1 MKKIKML
8 VNSIVNG
15 SIGTQITAGVVAV
28 SLIGGAA
35 FGGYKAV
42 QSFNESKQASSY
54 SNVESLKNK
63 IDELI
68 TKINELPVNE
78 EVEKLKEEVKE
89 LSIINLAENYDE
101 AYDKYKS
108 LEKKYEEV
116 YKSIVQEAE
125 ALLKELEGLD
135 VSTLND
141 EQKSIL
147 ENSISNYKVI
157 CGNSNYKGYKSA
169 YEEAKRV
176 YEGLINGDSIESITE
191 EVKDSN
197 EESKKEESVEVK
209 EESKANGS
217 SNSTPSNS
225 SSNNSSASNS
235 SSNNSQPSSTP
246 SNGSSNSGQTKPSNS
261 GQSNSNSSTNNGSTN
276 AGQTKPSNSGSN
288 NTGSSSSSTP
298 SAPAPSNPAPSNPTP
313 SAPAPSKPQY
323 EAFNGFNYNGSYASG
338 YVGGYNNFASEFY
351 QLSSKSTV
359 SSFNSYVNTAV
370 GALAQGA
377 SESVVKSQFLNK
389 VYSNKY
395 LITDVNIERFKVPNM
410 INGEVIFDQFSEAIK
425 QGALNTPGGLFSS
438 VIGDYA
444 LVSDDD
450 NIHYVKVTVKFKEI

>member
-8 VNSIVNG
+8 VNLIVNG

-28 SLIGGAA
+28 SLVGGVT

-78 EVEKLKEEVKE
+78 EVEKLIEEVKE
-89 LSIINLAENYDE
+89 LSIINLTENYDE

-135 VSTLND
+135 VSNLND
-141 EQKSIL
+141 EQKAIL

-197 EESKKEESVEVK
+197 EEPNKGEAVEDKEDSKSNNSSSNGSASNSETN
-209 EESKANGS
+209 NGS
-217 SNSTPSNS
+217 SNTGSANS
-225 SSNNSSASNS
+225 G
-235 SSNNSQPSSTP
+235 QPNSTP
-246 SNGSSNSGQTKPSNS
+246 SNGSANAGQTKPSNS
-261 GQSNSNSSTNNGSTN
+261 GQSNSSSSNAGSTSNSS
-276 AGQTKPSNSGSN
+276 KPSNSGST
-288 NTGSSSSSTP
+288 NTGSNSSSTP
-298 SAPAPSNPAPSNPTP
+298 STPAPSNPAPSNPTP
-313 SAPAPSKPQY
+313 STPTPSKPQY
-323 EAFNGFNYNGSYASG
+323 EAFNGFNYKGSFNYD
-338 YVGGYNNFASEFY
+338 YIGGYNNFASEFY

-377 SESVVKSQFLNK
+377 SESGVKSQFLNK
-389 VYSNKY
+389 VYNNKY
-395 LITDVNIERFKVPNM
+395 LITDVTIERFKVANM
-410 INGEVIFDQFSEAIK
+410 INGEVVFDQFSEAIK

-438 VIGDYA
+438 VIGNYA
-444 LVSDDD
+444 LINDDD
-450 NIHYVKVTVKFKEI
+450 NIYYVKVTVKFKEI

>member
-15 SIGTQITAGVVAV
+15 SIGTQITAGVIAV
-28 SLIGGAA
+28 SLVGGVA

-42 QSFNESKQASSY
+42 QSFNNSKQASSY
-54 SNVESLKNK
+54 SNVESLRNK

-78 EVEKLKEEVKE
+78 EVEKLIEEVKE
-89 LSIINLAENYDE
+89 LSAINLNENYDE

-108 LEKKYEEV
+108 LEKKYEEI
-116 YKSIVQEAE
+116 YKAIVQEAE

-157 CGNSNYKGYKSA
+157 CGNSNYRGYKLA

-176 YEGLINGDSIESITE
+176 YEGLMNGGSVESTTE
-191 EVKDSN
+191 EVKGST
-197 EESKKEESVEVK
+197 EESKKEETAEVK
-209 EESKANGS
+209 EESKVNGS
-217 SNSTPSNS
+217 TNSSPSNS
-225 SSNNSSASNS
+225 SSNSSSVSNNP
-235 SSNNSQPSSTP
+235 SNNSQA
-246 SNGSSNSGQTKPSNS
+246 
-261 GQSNSNSSTNNGSTN
+261 NSSTNNGSTN

-298 SAPAPSNPAPSNPTP
+298 SAPAPSTPSNPAP

-338 YVGGYNNFASEFY
+338 YVGGYNNFASEFH

-389 VYSNKY
+389 VYNNKY

>member
-15 SIGTQITAGVVAV
+15 SIGTQITAGVIAV
-28 SLIGGAA
+28 SLVGGVA

-42 QSFNESKQASSY
+42 QSFNNSKQASSY
-54 SNVESLKNK
+54 SNVESLRNK

-78 EVEKLKEEVKE
+78 EVEKLIEEVKE
-89 LSIINLAENYDE
+89 LSAINLNENYDE

-108 LEKKYEEV
+108 LEKKYEEI
-116 YKSIVQEAE
+116 YKAIVQEAE

-157 CGNSNYKGYKSA
+157 CGNSNYRGYKLA

-176 YEGLINGDSIESITE
+176 YEGLMNGGSVESTTE
-191 EVKDSN
+191 EVKDST
-197 EESKKEESVEVK
+197 EESKKEETAEVK
-209 EESKANGS
+209 EESKVNGS
-217 SNSTPSNS
+217 TNSSPSNS
-225 SSNNSSASNS
+225 SSNSSSVSSNA
-235 SSNNSQPSSTP
+235 SNNSQA
-246 SNGSSNSGQTKPSNS
+246 
-261 GQSNSNSSTNNGSTN
+261 NSSTNNGSTN
-276 AGQTKPSNSGSN
+276 ASQTKPSNSGSN
-288 NTGSSSSSTP
+288 STGSSSSSTP
-298 SAPAPSNPAPSNPTP
+298 SAPAPSNPAPAPSNPAP

-338 YVGGYNNFASEFY
+338 YVGGYNNFASEFH

-389 VYSNKY
+389 VYNNKY

>member
-15 SIGTQITAGVVAV
+15 SIGTQITAGVIAV
-28 SLIGGAA
+28 SLVGGVA

-42 QSFNESKQASSY
+42 QSFNNSKQASSY
-54 SNVESLKNK
+54 SNVESLRNK

-78 EVEKLKEEVKE
+78 EVEKLIEEVKE
-89 LSIINLAENYDE
+89 LSAINLNENYDE

-108 LEKKYEEV
+108 LEKKYEEI
-116 YKSIVQEAE
+116 YKAIVQEAE

-157 CGNSNYKGYKSA
+157 CGNSNYRGYKLA

-176 YEGLINGDSIESITE
+176 YEGLMNGGSVESTTE
-191 EVKDSN
+191 EVKDST
-197 EESKKEESVEVK
+197 EESKKEEPAEVK
-209 EESKANGS
+209 EESKVNGS
-217 SNSTPSNS
+217 TNSSPSNS
-225 SSNNSSASNS
+225 SSNSSSVSNN
-235 SSNNSQPSSTP
+235 SSNNSQA
-246 SNGSSNSGQTKPSNS
+246 
-261 GQSNSNSSTNNGSTN
+261 NSSTNNGSTN
-276 AGQTKPSNSGSN
+276 ASQTKPSNTGSN

-298 SAPAPSNPAPSNPTP
+298 SSPAPAPSNPAP

-338 YVGGYNNFASEFY
+338 YVGGYNNFASEFH

-389 VYSNKY
+389 VYNNKY

>member
-15 SIGTQITAGVVAV
+15 SIGTQITAGVIAV
-28 SLIGGAA
+28 SLVGGVA

-42 QSFNESKQASSY
+42 QSFNNSKQASSY
-54 SNVESLKNK
+54 SNVESLRNK

-78 EVEKLKEEVKE
+78 EVEKLIEEVKE
-89 LSIINLAENYDE
+89 LSAINLNENYDE

-108 LEKKYEEV
+108 LEKKYEEI
-116 YKSIVQEAE
+116 YKAIVQEAE

-157 CGNSNYKGYKSA
+157 CGNSNYRGYKLA

-176 YEGLINGDSIESITE
+176 YEALMNGGSVESTTE
-191 EVKDSN
+191 EVKDST
-197 EESKKEESVEVK
+197 EESKKEETAEVK
-209 EESKANGS
+209 EESKVNGS
-217 SNSTPSNS
+217 TNSSPSNS
-225 SSNNSSASNS
+225 SSNSSSVSNNP
-235 SSNNSQPSSTP
+235 SNNSQA
-246 SNGSSNSGQTKPSNS
+246 
-261 GQSNSNSSTNNGSTN
+261 NSSTNNGSTN

-298 SAPAPSNPAPSNPTP
+298 SAPAPSNPAPSTPSNPAP

-338 YVGGYNNFASEFY
+338 YVGGYNNFASEFH

-389 VYSNKY
+389 VYNNKY

>member
-15 SIGTQITAGVVAV
+15 SIGTQITAGVIAV
-28 SLIGGAA
+28 SLVGGVA

-42 QSFNESKQASSY
+42 QSFNNNKQASSY
-54 SNVESLKNK
+54 SNVESLRNK

-78 EVEKLKEEVKE
+78 EVEKLIEEVKE
-89 LSIINLAENYDE
+89 LSAINLNENYDE

-108 LEKKYEEV
+108 LEKKYEEI
-116 YKSIVQEAE
+116 YKAIVQEAE

-157 CGNSNYKGYKSA
+157 CGNSNYRGYKLA

-176 YEGLINGDSIESITE
+176 YEGLMNGGSVESTTE
-191 EVKDSN
+191 EVKDST
-197 EESKKEESVEVK
+197 EESKKEETAEVK
-209 EESKANGS
+209 EESKVNGS
-217 SNSTPSNS
+217 TNSSPSNS
-225 SSNNSSASNS
+225 SSNSSSVSNNP
-235 SSNNSQPSSTP
+235 SNNSQA
-246 SNGSSNSGQTKPSNS
+246 
-261 GQSNSNSSTNNGSTN
+261 NSSTNNGSTN
-276 AGQTKPSNSGSN
+276 ASQTKPSNSGSN

-298 SAPAPSNPAPSNPTP
+298 SAPAPSNPAPAPSNPAP

-338 YVGGYNNFASEFY
+338 YVGGYNNFASEFH

-389 VYSNKY
+389 VYNNKY

>member
-78 EVEKLKEEVKE
+78 EVEKLIEEVKE

-125 ALLKELEGLD
+125 SLLKELEGLD
-135 VSTLND
+135 VSNLND
-141 EQKSIL
+141 EQKAIL

-176 YEGLINGDSIESITE
+176 YEGLINGDSTEPSTE

-217 SNSTPSNS
+217 TPSNS
-225 SSNNSSASNS
+225 SSNNSQASNS
-235 SSNNSQPSSTP
+235 SSNNSQPNSTP
-246 SNGSSNSGQTKPSNS
+246 SNGSSN
-261 GQSNSNSSTNNGSTN
+261 
-276 AGQTKPSNSGSN
+276 AGQTKPSNGGQSNSSSSNTGSTNTGSKPSNSGST

-298 SAPAPSNPAPSNPTP
+298 SKPAPSNPAP

-338 YVGGYNNFASEFY
+338 YVGGYNNFASEFH

-389 VYSNKY
+389 VYNNKY

>member
-15 SIGTQITAGVVAV
+15 SIGTQITAGVIAV
-28 SLIGGAA
+28 SLVGGVA

-78 EVEKLKEEVKE
+78 EVEKLIEEVKE
-89 LSIINLAENYDE
+89 LSVINLTENYDE

-141 EQKSIL
+141 EQKAVL

-157 CGNSNYKGYKSA
+157 CGNSNYKGYKIA

-176 YEGLINGDSIESITE
+176 YESLVNGGSVESTTE

-197 EESKKEESVEVK
+197 GESKKEESVAVK
-209 EESKANGS
+209 EES
-217 SNSTPSNS
+217 NSTN
-225 SSNNSSASNS
+225 SNS
-235 SSNNSQPSSTP
+235 SSNNSQASSSSNNSQAGSTP
-246 SNGSSNSGQTKPSNS
+246 SNGSPNSGQTKPSNS
-261 GQSNSNSSTNNGSTN
+261 GST
-276 AGQTKPSNSGSN
+276 

-298 SAPAPSNPAPSNPTP
+298 SAPAPAPSNPSPAPAPSN
-313 SAPAPSKPQY
+313 PAPSKPQY
-323 EAFNGFNYNGSYASG
+323 EAFNGFNYKGSFDYDYIG
-338 YVGGYNNFASEFY
+338 DYNNFVSKFS

-377 SESVVKSQFLNK
+377 SDSGVKSQFLNK
-389 VYSNKY
+389 VYNNKY
-395 LITDVNIERFKVPNM
+395 LITDVSIERFKVPNM
-410 INGEVIFDQFSEAIK
+410 MNGEVVCGQFSEAIK

-438 VIGDYA
+438 VIGNYA
-444 LVSDDD
+444 LINDDD
-450 NIHYVKVTVKFKEI
+450 NTYYVKVTVKFKEI

>member
-15 SIGTQITAGVVAV
+15 SIGTQITAGVIAV
-28 SLIGGAA
+28 SLVGGVA

-42 QSFNESKQASSY
+42 QSFNNSKKASSY
-54 SNVESLKNK
+54 SNVESLRNK

-78 EVEKLKEEVKE
+78 EVEKLIEEVKE
-89 LSIINLAENYDE
+89 LSAINLNENYDE

-108 LEKKYEEV
+108 LEKKYEEI
-116 YKSIVQEAE
+116 YKAIVQEAE

-157 CGNSNYKGYKSA
+157 CGNSNYRGYKLA

-176 YEGLINGDSIESITE
+176 YEGLINGGSVESTTE
-191 EVKDSN
+191 EVKDST
-197 EESKKEESVEVK
+197 EESKKEETAEVK
-209 EESKANGS
+209 EESKVNGS
-217 SNSTPSNS
+217 TNSSPSNS
-225 SSNNSSASNS
+225 SSNSSSVSNNP
-235 SSNNSQPSSTP
+235 SNNSQA
-246 SNGSSNSGQTKPSNS
+246 
-261 GQSNSNSSTNNGSTN
+261 NSSTNNGSTN

-288 NTGSSSSSTP
+288 NTGSSSSSTT
-298 SAPAPSNPAPSNPTP
+298 SAPAPSNPAPAPSNPAP

-338 YVGGYNNFASEFY
+338 YVGGYNNFASEFH

-389 VYSNKY
+389 VYNNKY

>member
-15 SIGTQITAGVVAV
+15 SIGTQITAGVIAV
-28 SLIGGAA
+28 SLVGGVA

-42 QSFNESKQASSY
+42 QSFNNSKQASSY
-54 SNVESLKNK
+54 SNVESLRNK

-78 EVEKLKEEVKE
+78 EVEKLIEEVKE
-89 LSIINLAENYDE
+89 LSAINLNENYDE

-108 LEKKYEEV
+108 LEKKYEEI
-116 YKSIVQEAE
+116 YKAIVQEAE

-157 CGNSNYKGYKSA
+157 CGNSNYRGYKLA

-176 YEGLINGDSIESITE
+176 YEGLMNGGSVESTTE
-191 EVKDSN
+191 EVKDST
-197 EESKKEESVEVK
+197 EESKKEETAEVK
-209 EESKANGS
+209 EESKVNGS
-217 SNSTPSNS
+217 TNSSPSNS
-225 SSNNSSASNS
+225 SSNSSSVSNNT
-235 SSNNSQPSSTP
+235 SNNSQA
-246 SNGSSNSGQTKPSNS
+246 
-261 GQSNSNSSTNNGSTN
+261 NSSTNNGSTN

-298 SAPAPSNPAPSNPTP
+298 SAPAPSNPAPAPSNPAP

-338 YVGGYNNFASEFY
+338 YVGGYNNFASEFH

-389 VYSNKY
+389 VYNNKY

>member
-15 SIGTQITAGVVAV
+15 SIGTQITAGVIAV
-28 SLIGGAA
+28 SLVGGVA

-42 QSFNESKQASSY
+42 QSFNNSKQASSY
-54 SNVESLKNK
+54 SNVESLRNK

-78 EVEKLKEEVKE
+78 EVEKLIEEVKE
-89 LSIINLAENYDE
+89 LSAINLNENYDE

-108 LEKKYEEV
+108 LEKKYEEI
-116 YKSIVQEAE
+116 YKAIVQEAE

-135 VSTLND
+135 ISTLND

-157 CGNSNYKGYKSA
+157 CGNSNYRGYKLA

-176 YEGLINGDSIESITE
+176 YEGLINGGSVESTTE
-191 EVKDSN
+191 EVKDST
-197 EESKKEESVEVK
+197 EESKKEETAEVK
-209 EESKANGS
+209 EESKVNGS
-217 SNSTPSNS
+217 TNSSPSNS
-225 SSNNSSASNS
+225 SSNSSSVSSNA
-235 SSNNSQPSSTP
+235 SNNSQ
-246 SNGSSNSGQTKPSNS
+246 
-261 GQSNSNSSTNNGSTN
+261 SNSSTNNGSTN
-276 AGQTKPSNSGSN
+276 AGQTKPSNSGS
-288 NTGSSSSSTP
+288 SSSSTP
-298 SAPAPSNPAPSNPTP
+298 SAPAPSNPAPAPSNPAP

-338 YVGGYNNFASEFY
+338 YVGGYNNFASEFH

-389 VYSNKY
+389 VYNNKY

>member
-15 SIGTQITAGVVAV
+15 SIGTQITAGVIAV
-28 SLIGGAA
+28 SLVGGVA

-42 QSFNESKQASSY
+42 QSFNNSKQASSY
-54 SNVESLKNK
+54 SNVESLRNK

-78 EVEKLKEEVKE
+78 EVEKLIEEVKE
-89 LSIINLAENYDE
+89 LSAINLNENYDE

-108 LEKKYEEV
+108 LEKKYEEI
-116 YKSIVQEAE
+116 YKAIVQEAE

-157 CGNSNYKGYKSA
+157 CGNSNYRGYKLA

-176 YEGLINGDSIESITE
+176 YEGLMNGGSVESTTE
-191 EVKDSN
+191 EVKDST
-197 EESKKEESVEVK
+197 EESKKEETAEVK
-209 EESKANGS
+209 EESKVNGS
-217 SNSTPSNS
+217 TNSSPSNS
-225 SSNNSSASNS
+225 SSNSSSVSSNA
-235 SSNNSQPSSTP
+235 SNNSQA
-246 SNGSSNSGQTKPSNS
+246 
-261 GQSNSNSSTNNGSTN
+261 NSSTNNGSTN
-276 AGQTKPSNSGSN
+276 ASQTKPSNSGSN
-288 NTGSSSSSTP
+288 STGSSSSSTP
-298 SAPAPSNPAPSNPTP
+298 SSPAPSNPAPAPSNPAP

-338 YVGGYNNFASEFY
+338 YVGGYNNFASEFH

-389 VYSNKY
+389 VYNNKY

>member
-15 SIGTQITAGVVAV
+15 SIGTQITAGVIAV
-28 SLIGGAA
+28 SLVGGVA

-42 QSFNESKQASSY
+42 QSFNNSKQASSH
-54 SNVESLKNK
+54 SNVESLRNK

-78 EVEKLKEEVKE
+78 EVEKLIEEVKE
-89 LSIINLAENYDE
+89 LSAINLNENYDE

-108 LEKKYEEV
+108 LEKKYEEI
-116 YKSIVQEAE
+116 YKAIVQEAE

-157 CGNSNYKGYKSA
+157 CGNSNYRGYKLA

-176 YEGLINGDSIESITE
+176 YEGLMNGGSVESTTE
-191 EVKDSN
+191 EVKDST
-197 EESKKEESVEVK
+197 EESKKEESAEVK
-209 EESKANGS
+209 EESKVNGS
-217 SNSTPSNS
+217 TNSSPSNS
-225 SSNNSSASNS
+225 SSNSSSVSSNA
-235 SSNNSQPSSTP
+235 SNNSQ
-246 SNGSSNSGQTKPSNS
+246 
-261 GQSNSNSSTNNGSTN
+261 SNSSTNNGSTN

-298 SAPAPSNPAPSNPTP
+298 SSPAPSNPAPAPSNPAP

-338 YVGGYNNFASEFY
+338 YVGGYNNFASEFH

-389 VYSNKY
+389 VYNNKY

>member
-15 SIGTQITAGVVAV
+15 SIGTQITAGVIAV
-28 SLIGGAA
+28 SLVGGVA

-42 QSFNESKQASSY
+42 QSFNNSKQASSY
-54 SNVESLKNK
+54 SNVESLRNK

-78 EVEKLKEEVKE
+78 EVEKLIEEVKE
-89 LSIINLAENYDE
+89 LSAINLNENYDE

-108 LEKKYEEV
+108 LEKKYEEI
-116 YKSIVQEAE
+116 YKAIVQEAE

-157 CGNSNYKGYKSA
+157 CGNSNYRGYKLA

-176 YEGLINGDSIESITE
+176 YEGLMNGGSVESTTE
-191 EVKDSN
+191 EVKDST
-197 EESKKEESVEVK
+197 EESKKEETAEVK
-209 EESKANGS
+209 EESKVNGS
-217 SNSTPSNS
+217 TNSSPSNS
-225 SSNNSSASNS
+225 SSNSSSVSNNP
-235 SSNNSQPSSTP
+235 SNNSQA
-246 SNGSSNSGQTKPSNS
+246 
-261 GQSNSNSSTNNGSTN
+261 NSSTNNGSTN

-298 SAPAPSNPAPSNPTP
+298 SAPAPSNPAPSTPSNPAP

-338 YVGGYNNFASEFY
+338 YVGGYNNFASEFH

-389 VYSNKY
+389 VYNNKY

>member
-15 SIGTQITAGVVAV
+15 SIGTQITAGVIAV
-28 SLIGGAA
+28 SLVGGVA

-78 EVEKLKEEVKE
+78 EVEKLIEEVKE
-89 LSIINLAENYDE
+89 LSVINLTENYDE

-141 EQKSIL
+141 EQKAIL

-157 CGNSNYKGYKSA
+157 CGNSNYKGYKIA

-176 YEGLINGDSIESITE
+176 YESLVNGGSVESTTE

-197 EESKKEESVEVK
+197 VESKKEESVAVK
-209 EESKANGS
+209 EES
-217 SNSTPSNS
+217 NSTN
-225 SSNNSSASNS
+225 SNS
-235 SSNNSQPSSTP
+235 SSNNSQASSSSNNSQASSTP
-246 SNGSSNSGQTKPSNS
+246 SNSGSPNSGQTKPSNS
-261 GQSNSNSSTNNGSTN
+261 GST
-276 AGQTKPSNSGSN
+276 

-298 SAPAPSNPAPSNPTP
+298 SAPAPAPSNPTP
-313 SAPAPSKPQY
+313 APAPSNPAPSKPQY
-323 EAFNGFNYNGSYASG
+323 EAFNGFNYKGSFDYDYIG
-338 YVGGYNNFASEFY
+338 DYNNFVSKFS

-377 SESVVKSQFLNK
+377 SDSGVKSQFLNK
-389 VYSNKY
+389 VYNNKY
-395 LITDVNIERFKVPNM
+395 LITDVSIERFKVPNM
-410 INGEVIFDQFSEAIK
+410 MNGEVVFDQFSEAIK

-438 VIGDYA
+438 VIGNYA
-444 LVSDDD
+444 LINDDD
-450 NIHYVKVTVKFKEI
+450 NTYYVKVTVKFKEI

>member
-15 SIGTQITAGVVAV
+15 SIGTQITAGVIAV
-28 SLIGGAA
+28 SLVGGVA

-42 QSFNESKQASSY
+42 QSFNNSKQASSY
-54 SNVESLKNK
+54 SNVESLRNK

-68 TKINELPVNE
+68 SKINELPVNE
-78 EVEKLKEEVKE
+78 EVEKLIEEVKE
-89 LSIINLAENYDE
+89 LSAINLNENYDE

-108 LEKKYEEV
+108 LEKKYEEI
-116 YKSIVQEAE
+116 YKAIVQEAE

-157 CGNSNYKGYKSA
+157 CGNSNYRGYKLA

-176 YEGLINGDSIESITE
+176 YEGLMNGGSVESTTE
-191 EVKDSN
+191 EVKDST
-197 EESKKEESVEVK
+197 EESKKEETAEVK
-209 EESKANGS
+209 EESKVNGS
-217 SNSTPSNS
+217 TNSSPSNS
-225 SSNNSSASNS
+225 SSNSSSVSNNP
-235 SSNNSQPSSTP
+235 SNNSQA
-246 SNGSSNSGQTKPSNS
+246 
-261 GQSNSNSSTNNGSTN
+261 NSSTNNGSTN

-298 SAPAPSNPAPSNPTP
+298 SAPAPSNPAPSTPSNPAP

-338 YVGGYNNFASEFY
+338 YVGGYNNFASEFH

-389 VYSNKY
+389 VYNNKY

>member
-15 SIGTQITAGVVAV
+15 SIGTQITAGVIAV
-28 SLIGGAA
+28 SLVGGVA

-42 QSFNESKQASSY
+42 QSFNNSKQASSY
-54 SNVESLKNK
+54 SNVESLRNK

-78 EVEKLKEEVKE
+78 EVEKLIEEVKE
-89 LSIINLAENYDE
+89 LSAINLNENYDE

-108 LEKKYEEV
+108 LEKKYEEI
-116 YKSIVQEAE
+116 YKAIVQEAE

-157 CGNSNYKGYKSA
+157 CGNSNYRGYKLA

-176 YEGLINGDSIESITE
+176 YEGLMNGGSVESTTE
-191 EVKDSN
+191 EFKDST
-197 EESKKEESVEVK
+197 EESKKEETAEVK
-209 EESKANGS
+209 EESKVNGS
-217 SNSTPSNS
+217 TNSSPSNS
-225 SSNNSSASNS
+225 SSNSSSVSNNP
-235 SSNNSQPSSTP
+235 SNNSQA
-246 SNGSSNSGQTKPSNS
+246 
-261 GQSNSNSSTNNGSTN
+261 NSSTNNGSTN

-298 SAPAPSNPAPSNPTP
+298 SAPVPSNPAPSTPSNPAP

-338 YVGGYNNFASEFY
+338 YVGGYNNFASEFH

-389 VYSNKY
+389 VYNNKY

>member
-15 SIGTQITAGVVAV
+15 SIGTQITAGVIAV
-28 SLIGGAA
+28 SLVGGVA

-42 QSFNESKQASSY
+42 QSFNNSKQASSY
-54 SNVESLKNK
+54 SNVESLRNK

-78 EVEKLKEEVKE
+78 EVEKLIEEVKE
-89 LSIINLAENYDE
+89 LSAINLNENYDE

-108 LEKKYEEV
+108 LEKKYEEI
-116 YKSIVQEAE
+116 YKAIVQEAE

-157 CGNSNYKGYKSA
+157 CGNSNYRGYKLA

-176 YEGLINGDSIESITE
+176 YEGLMNGGSVESTTE
-191 EVKDSN
+191 EVKDST
-197 EESKKEESVEVK
+197 EESKKEETAEVK
-209 EESKANGS
+209 EESKVNGS
-217 SNSTPSNS
+217 TNSSPSNS
-225 SSNNSSASNS
+225 SSNNSSVSNN
-235 SSNNSQPSSTP
+235 SSNNSQA
-246 SNGSSNSGQTKPSNS
+246 
-261 GQSNSNSSTNNGSTN
+261 NSSTNNGSTN
-276 AGQTKPSNSGSN
+276 ASQTKPSNTGSN
-288 NTGSSSSSTP
+288 NSSTP
-298 SAPAPSNPAPSNPTP
+298 SAPAPSNPAPAPSNPAP

-338 YVGGYNNFASEFY
+338 YVGGYNNFASEFH

-389 VYSNKY
+389 VYNNKY

>member
-15 SIGTQITAGVVAV
+15 SIGTQITAGVIAV
-28 SLIGGAA
+28 SLVGGVA

-42 QSFNESKQASSY
+42 QSFNNSKQASSY
-54 SNVESLKNK
+54 SNVESLRNK

-78 EVEKLKEEVKE
+78 EVEKLIEEVKE
-89 LSIINLAENYDE
+89 LSAINLNENYDE

-108 LEKKYEEV
+108 LEKKYEEI
-116 YKSIVQEAE
+116 YKAIVQEAE

-157 CGNSNYKGYKSA
+157 CGNSNYRGYKLA

-176 YEGLINGDSIESITE
+176 YEGLINGGSVESTTE
-191 EVKDSN
+191 EVKDST
-197 EESKKEESVEVK
+197 EESKKEETAEVK
-209 EESKANGS
+209 EESKVNGS
-217 SNSTPSNS
+217 TNSSPSNS
-225 SSNNSSASNS
+225 SSNSSSVSSNA
-235 SSNNSQPSSTP
+235 SNNSQ
-246 SNGSSNSGQTKPSNS
+246 
-261 GQSNSNSSTNNGSTN
+261 SNSSTNNGSTN
-276 AGQTKPSNSGSN
+276 AGQTKPSNSGS
-288 NTGSSSSSTP
+288 SSSSTP
-298 SAPAPSNPAPSNPTP
+298 SAPSPSNPAP

-338 YVGGYNNFASEFY
+338 YVGGYNNFASEFH

-389 VYSNKY
+389 VYNNKY

>member
-8 VNSIVNG
+8 VNLIVNG

-28 SLIGGAA
+28 SLVGGVT

-42 QSFNESKQASSY
+42 QSYNESKQASSY

-78 EVEKLKEEVKE
+78 QVEKLIEEVKE
-89 LSIINLAENYDE
+89 LSIINLTENYDE

-116 YKSIVQEAE
+116 YKSIVEEAE

-135 VSTLND
+135 VSNLNE
-141 EQKSIL
+141 EQKAIL

-176 YEGLINGDSIESITE
+176 YEGLLNGDSIESITE

-197 EESKKEESVEVK
+197 EEPNKGEAVEDKEDSKSNNSSSNGSASNSETN
-209 EESKANGS
+209 NGS
-217 SNSTPSNS
+217 SNTGSANS
-225 SSNNSSASNS
+225 G
-235 SSNNSQPSSTP
+235 QPNSTP
-246 SNGSSNSGQTKPSNS
+246 SNGSANAGQTKPSNS
-261 GQSNSNSSTNNGSTN
+261 GQSNSSSSNTGSTNNSS
-276 AGQTKPSNSGSN
+276 KPSNSGST
-288 NTGSSSSSTP
+288 NTGSNNSGSSTP
-298 SAPAPSNPAPSNPTP
+298 ST
-313 SAPAPSKPQY
+313 PAPSKPQY
-323 EAFNGFNYNGSYASG
+323 EAFNGFSYKGSYASG
-338 YVGGYNNFASEFY
+338 YVGGYNNFASEFS

-389 VYSNKY
+389 VYNNKY
-395 LITDVNIERFKVPNM
+395 LITDVTIERFKVPNM
-410 INGEVIFDQFSEAIK
+410 INGEVIFDQFNEVIK

>member
-15 SIGTQITAGVVAV
+15 SIGTQITAGVIAV
-28 SLIGGAA
+28 SLVGGVA

-78 EVEKLKEEVKE
+78 EVEKLIEEVKE
-89 LSIINLAENYDE
+89 LSVINLTENYDE

-116 YKSIVQEAE
+116 YKSIIQEAE

-141 EQKSIL
+141 EQKAVL

-157 CGNSNYKGYKSA
+157 CGNSNYKGYKIA

-176 YEGLINGDSIESITE
+176 YESLVNGGSVESTTE

-197 EESKKEESVEVK
+197 GEYKKEESVAVK
-209 EESKANGS
+209 EES
-217 SNSTPSNS
+217 NSTN
-225 SSNNSSASNS
+225 SNS
-235 SSNNSQPSSTP
+235 SSNNSQASSSSNNSQASSTP

-261 GQSNSNSSTNNGSTN
+261 GST
-276 AGQTKPSNSGSN
+276 

-298 SAPAPSNPAPSNPTP
+298 SAPAPAPSNPAPAPSN
-313 SAPAPSKPQY
+313 PAPSKPQY
-323 EAFNGFNYNGSYASG
+323 EAFNGFNYKGSFDYDYIG
-338 YVGGYNNFASEFY
+338 DYNNFVSKFS

-377 SESVVKSQFLNK
+377 SDSGVKSQFLNK
-389 VYSNKY
+389 VYNNKY
-395 LITDVNIERFKVPNM
+395 LITDVSIERFKVPNM
-410 INGEVIFDQFSEAIK
+410 MNGEVVFDQFSEAIK

-438 VIGDYA
+438 VIGNYA
-444 LVSDDD
+444 LINDDD
-450 NIHYVKVTVKFKEI
+450 NTYYVKVTVKFKEI

>member
-15 SIGTQITAGVVAV
+15 SIGTQITAGVIAV
-28 SLIGGAA
+28 SLVGGVA

-42 QSFNESKQASSY
+42 QSFNNSKQASSY
-54 SNVESLKNK
+54 SNVESLRNK

-78 EVEKLKEEVKE
+78 EVEKLIEEVKE
-89 LSIINLAENYDE
+89 LSAINLNENYDE

-108 LEKKYEEV
+108 LEKKYEEI
-116 YKSIVQEAE
+116 YKAIVQEAE

-157 CGNSNYKGYKSA
+157 CGNSNYRGYKLA

-176 YEGLINGDSIESITE
+176 YEGLMNGGSVESTTE
-191 EVKDSN
+191 EVKDST
-197 EESKKEESVEVK
+197 EESKKEEPAEVK
-209 EESKANGS
+209 EESKVNGS
-217 SNSTPSNS
+217 TNSSPSNS
-225 SSNNSSASNS
+225 SSNSSSVSNN
-235 SSNNSQPSSTP
+235 SSNNSQA
-246 SNGSSNSGQTKPSNS
+246 
-261 GQSNSNSSTNNGSTN
+261 NSSTNNGSTN
-276 AGQTKPSNSGSN
+276 ASQTKPSNTGSN

-298 SAPAPSNPAPSNPTP
+298 SSPAPSNPAPAPSNPAP

-338 YVGGYNNFASEFY
+338 YVGGYNNFASEFH

-389 VYSNKY
+389 VYNNKY

>member
-15 SIGTQITAGVVAV
+15 SIGTQITAGVIAV
-28 SLIGGAA
+28 SLVGGVA

-42 QSFNESKQASSY
+42 QSFNNSKQASSY
-54 SNVESLKNK
+54 SNVESLRNK
-63 IDELI
+63 IDELM

-78 EVEKLKEEVKE
+78 EVEKLIEEVKE
-89 LSIINLAENYDE
+89 LSAINLNENYDE

-108 LEKKYEEV
+108 LEKKYEDI
-116 YKSIVQEAE
+116 YKAIVQEAE

-157 CGNSNYKGYKSA
+157 CGNSNYRGYKLA

-176 YEGLINGDSIESITE
+176 YEGLMNGGSVESTTE
-191 EVKDSN
+191 EVKDST
-197 EESKKEESVEVK
+197 EESKKEETAEVK
-209 EESKANGS
+209 EESKVNGS
-217 SNSTPSNS
+217 TNSSPSNS
-225 SSNNSSASNS
+225 SSNSSSVSNNP
-235 SSNNSQPSSTP
+235 SNNSQA
-246 SNGSSNSGQTKPSNS
+246 
-261 GQSNSNSSTNNGSTN
+261 NSSTNNGSTN

-298 SAPAPSNPAPSNPTP
+298 SAPAPSNPAPSTPSNPAP

-338 YVGGYNNFASEFY
+338 YVGGYNNFASEFH

-389 VYSNKY
+389 VYNNKY

>member
-15 SIGTQITAGVVAV
+15 SIGTQITAGVIAV
-28 SLIGGAA
+28 SLVGGVA

-42 QSFNESKQASSY
+42 QSFNNSKQASSY
-54 SNVESLKNK
+54 SNVESLRNK

-78 EVEKLKEEVKE
+78 EVEKLIEEVKE
-89 LSIINLAENYDE
+89 LSAINLNENYDE

-108 LEKKYEEV
+108 LEKKYEEI
-116 YKSIVQEAE
+116 YKAIVQEAE

-157 CGNSNYKGYKSA
+157 CGNSNYRGYKLA

-176 YEGLINGDSIESITE
+176 YEGLMSGGSVESTTE
-191 EVKDSN
+191 EVKDST
-197 EESKKEESVEVK
+197 EESKKEETAEVK
-209 EESKANGS
+209 EESKVNGS
-217 SNSTPSNS
+217 TNSSPSNS
-225 SSNNSSASNS
+225 SSNSSSVSNN
-235 SSNNSQPSSTP
+235 SSNNSQA
-246 SNGSSNSGQTKPSNS
+246 
-261 GQSNSNSSTNNGSTN
+261 NSSTNNGSTN
-276 AGQTKPSNSGSN
+276 ASQTKPSNTGSN

-298 SAPAPSNPAPSNPTP
+298 SAPAPSNPAPAPSNPAP
-313 SAPAPSKPQY
+313 SSPAPSKPQY

-338 YVGGYNNFASEFY
+338 YVGGYNNFASEFH

-389 VYSNKY
+389 VYNNKY

>member
-15 SIGTQITAGVVAV
+15 SIGTQITAGVIAV
-28 SLIGGAA
+28 SLVGGVA

-42 QSFNESKQASSY
+42 QSFNNSKQASSY
-54 SNVESLKNK
+54 SNVESLRNK

-78 EVEKLKEEVKE
+78 EVEKLIEEVKE
-89 LSIINLAENYDE
+89 LSAINLNENYDE

-108 LEKKYEEV
+108 LEKKYEEI
-116 YKSIVQEAE
+116 YKAIVQEAE

-157 CGNSNYKGYKSA
+157 CGNSNYRGYKLA

-176 YEGLINGDSIESITE
+176 YEGLMNGGSVESTTE
-191 EVKDSN
+191 EVKDST
-197 EESKKEESVEVK
+197 EESKKEESVAVK
-209 EESKANGS
+209 EES
-217 SNSTPSNS
+217 NSTNSNS
-225 SSNNSSASNS
+225 SSNSSSVSNNP
-235 SSNNSQPSSTP
+235 SNNSQA
-246 SNGSSNSGQTKPSNS
+246 
-261 GQSNSNSSTNNGSTN
+261 NSSTNNGSTN

-298 SAPAPSNPAPSNPTP
+298 SAPAPSNPAPSTPSNPAP

-338 YVGGYNNFASEFY
+338 YVGGYNNFASEFH

-389 VYSNKY
+389 VYNNKY

>member
-135 VSTLND
+135 VSNLND
-141 EQKSIL
+141 EQKAIL
-147 ENSISNYKVI
+147 ENSINNYKVI

-261 GQSNSNSSTNNGSTN
+261 GQSNSSSSNAGSTGNSS
-276 AGQTKPSNSGSN
+276 KPSNSGST
-288 NTGSSSSSTP
+288 NTGSNSSSTP
-298 SAPAPSNPAPSNPTP
+298 STPTPSTPAPSNPTP
-313 SAPAPSKPQY
+313 SSPTPSKPQY
-323 EAFNGFNYNGSYASG
+323 EAFNGFNYKGSFNYD
-338 YVGGYNNFASEFY
+338 YIGGYNNFASEFS

-377 SESVVKSQFLNK
+377 SESGVKSQFLNK
-389 VYSNKY
+389 VYNNKY
-395 LITDVNIERFKVPNM
+395 LITDVTIERFKVANM
-410 INGEVIFDQFSEAIK
+410 INGEVVFDQFSEAIK

-438 VIGDYA
+438 VIGNYA
-444 LVSDDD
+444 LINDDD
-450 NIHYVKVTVKFKEI
+450 NIYYVKVTVKFKEI

>member
-15 SIGTQITAGVVAV
+15 SIGTQITAGVIAV
-28 SLIGGAA
+28 SLVGGVA

-42 QSFNESKQASSY
+42 QSFNNSKQASSY
-54 SNVESLKNK
+54 SNVESLRNK

-68 TKINELPVNE
+68 TKINELSVNE
-78 EVEKLKEEVKE
+78 EVEKLIEEVKE
-89 LSIINLAENYDE
+89 LSAINLNENYDE

-108 LEKKYEEV
+108 LEKKYEEI
-116 YKSIVQEAE
+116 YKAIVQEAE

-157 CGNSNYKGYKSA
+157 CGNSNYRGYKLA

-176 YEGLINGDSIESITE
+176 YEALMNGGSVESTTE
-191 EVKDSN
+191 EVKDST
-197 EESKKEESVEVK
+197 EESKKEETAEVK
-209 EESKANGS
+209 EESKVNGS
-217 SNSTPSNS
+217 TNSSPSNS
-225 SSNNSSASNS
+225 SSNSSSVSNNP
-235 SSNNSQPSSTP
+235 SNNSQA
-246 SNGSSNSGQTKPSNS
+246 
-261 GQSNSNSSTNNGSTN
+261 NSSTNNGSTN

-298 SAPAPSNPAPSNPTP
+298 SAPAPSNPAPSTPSNPAP

-338 YVGGYNNFASEFY
+338 YVGGYNNFASEFH

-389 VYSNKY
+389 VYNNKY

>member
-15 SIGTQITAGVVAV
+15 SIGTQITAGVIAV
-28 SLIGGAA
+28 SLVGGVA

-42 QSFNESKQASSY
+42 QSFNNSKQASSH
-54 SNVESLKNK
+54 SNVESLRNK

-78 EVEKLKEEVKE
+78 EVEKLIEEVKE
-89 LSIINLAENYDE
+89 LSVINLNENYDE

-108 LEKKYEEV
+108 LEKKYEEI
-116 YKSIVQEAE
+116 YKAIVQEAE

-157 CGNSNYKGYKSA
+157 CGNSNYRGYKLA

-176 YEGLINGDSIESITE
+176 YEGLMNGGSVESTTE
-191 EVKDSN
+191 EVKDST
-197 EESKKEESVEVK
+197 EESKKEETAEVK
-209 EESKANGS
+209 EESKVNGS
-217 SNSTPSNS
+217 TNSSPSNS
-225 SSNNSSASNS
+225 SSNSSSVSNNP
-235 SSNNSQPSSTP
+235 SNNSQA
-246 SNGSSNSGQTKPSNS
+246 
-261 GQSNSNSSTNNGSTN
+261 NSSTNNGSTN

-298 SAPAPSNPAPSNPTP
+298 SSPAPSNPAPAPSNPAP

-323 EAFNGFNYNGSYASG
+323 EAFNGFNYKGSFDYDYIG
-338 YVGGYNNFASEFY
+338 DYNNFVSKFS

-377 SESVVKSQFLNK
+377 SDSGVKSQFLNK
-389 VYSNKY
+389 VYNNKY

-438 VIGDYA
+438 VIGNYA
-444 LVSDDD
+444 LINDDD
-450 NIHYVKVTVKFKEI
+450 NIYYVKVTVKFKEI